1 MAAVNVR
8 LRQLIDALGIK
19 YVRAAEDMG
28 ITKNH
33 LGNWMREEKPV
44 YPDIYKIYR
53 FCRIRGVDFNW
64 VFLGPFGAAGTR
76 VPDFTGTRTK
86 TGGSRGTGDPGGR
99 NAVAR
104 EVTIIGSS

>member
-64 VFLGPFGAAGTR
+64 VFLGDPSGLPERVSRILLGLEPKQADPEERAIQAG
-76 VPDFTGTRTK
+76 GTQSHAK
-86 TGGSRGTGDPGGR
+86 SQ
-99 NAVAR
+99 
-104 EVTIIGSS
+104 S